1 MISLSIIISSLER
14 GSSEPVS
21 SRFTFVCP
29 LTVILRISAAAE
41 GMSSAFLN
49 ECNAFTTSSVS
60 FKDKFDLVNWI
71 FSTEVTAIIS
81 DIVDVTHWAD
91 GLTALCGYMQQNRG
105 FYINALRAEGQNS
118 FSECLMDFY
127 QELIKSMLAEVNLE
141 LQLSSFEQEVIAR
154 FYAHAMVGI
163 ILDWARDGMKI
174 EPNPVIGIITE
185 LINGNMF
192 QRAVSIKNNRETPAG
207 SV

>member
-1 MISLSIIISSLER
+1 MPASDITKRILADGIKDMMKTTHLSKISVGNIADHCQISR
-14 GSSEPVS
+14 N
-21 SRFTFVCP
+21 TFYYH
-29 LTVILRISAAAE
+29 
-41 GMSSAFLN
+41 
-49 ECNAFTTSSVS
+49 

-174 EPNPVIGIITE
+174 DPNPVIGIITE